1 VKLKRPQLKGRD
13 VVATPP
19 NTPYKF
25 KPEVN
30 IPDRFKA
37 GVNNPYK
44 LKPGVNTPFEFK
56 PESLL
61 R

>member
-30 IPDRFKA
+30 IPDRFKG

-44 LKPGVNTPFEFK
+44 FK
-56 PESLL
+56 PRDKYSL
-61 R
+61 RV